1 MADLQPVRQLLRQL
15 LVQRGDL
22 EPFTDDELLL
32 STGRLQ
38 SIDGVELVVFLEE
51 TFGIDFAA
59 IGFDQSTIDSVA
71 NIQALIGRA
80 GKPG

>member
-1 MADLQPVRQLLRQL
+1 MVDLQPVRKMLRQL

-22 EPFTDDELLL
+22 EPFTDDEPLL

-51 TFGIDFAA
+51 NFGIDFAA
-59 IGFDQSTIDSVA
+59 IGFEQTALDSVA
-71 NIQALIGRA
+71 NIGALIQRA
-80 GKPG
+80 GRS